1 MLEVTIQKKLRDF
14 PLDISFSVDD
24 SSILVL
30 MGDNGAGKSTTLNI
44 IAGLVAP
51 DKGMIRFNGSTI
63 FDSGSGIDVPVEQ
76 RKIGYV
82 LQRSAV
88 FPHLSVSENI
98 AYGLRARH
106 CEAAVIEE
114 RVGRWLDRM
123 NIRELA
129 GVPAAGLSGG
139 QKQRVALARAL
150 ATGPLLLML
159 DEPFSGLDNESR
171 RSVREV
177 VRECVAELKIPC
189 IMVTHRLGDA
199 RATGDRV
206 CTVSRGRITGTGD
219 LGPDQ

>member
-51 DKGMIRFNGSTI
+51 DEGMIRFNGSTI

-106 CEAAVIEE
+106 CDAAVIEE
-114 RVGRWLDRM
+114 RVGHWLDWM

-177 VRECVAELKIPC
+177 VRECVADLKIPC

-199 RATGDRV
+199 RATGDRI

-219 LGPDQ
+219 LAPDQ